1 MDWKGKKDVL
11 RNQDGGGFS
20 EIYQAINTVIGMK
33 YHLSYDVWATPLKN
47 TAGKQCEYLSVPSI
61 YGVVSTISFTQSLKL
76 TACFLGCSLHGIQIV
91 ADCTTTD
98 SNGLLAITEGA
109 VKMGCEQNGFCGHG
123 DELLCPAAPAA
134 DGKW

>member
-1 MDWKGKKDVL
+1 MWA
-11 RNQDGGGFS
+11 DGGRKVGRCWAWLAVALPAALVRVAGA
-20 EIYQAINTVIGMK
+20 YCVTVGCGGG
-33 YHLSYDVWATPLKN
+33 LRT
-47 TAGKQCEYLSVPSI
+47 T
-61 YGVVSTISFTQSLKL
+61 
-76 TACFLGCSLHGIQIV
+76 CFLGCSLHGIQIV

-109 VKMGCEQNGFCGHG
+109 VKMGCEKNGFCAHG